1 MADAALPSIGVVT
14 TLQNKVG
21 TSLSGITSLLTPKE
35 QTSAMVQAGA
45 SAMSTSVLLGIKNDT
60 EKTLYQTTRTADIL
74 SDQLD
79 LQEFS
84 ERKAREDAAEAL
96 KEAKGRQG
104 TGTPIGAPAG
114 VDLDPEDKKGFDFGS
129 LGDIATLGFSAAIT
143 KSIMSQG
150 GMKEVGKSLGKKLFR
165 GGLYTIVAS
174 AVAGPLVEFVDEEF
188 KLGMEQ
194 EFKKDLKNSATGAV
208 AGAALAGL
216 PGAIIGG
223 TIPMIARIHEYMA
236 GGMNAKDLNDGYFAA
251 LPFAG
256 AATVYG
262 VGKLG
267 TLMAA
272 SKLPMVATLGG
283 AIAATPVL
291 LAVGAG
297 LAAGA
302 AATFLAKKVDEY
314 QERTLD
320 KLKGTVAQI
329 DREMGEWA
337 AKQEESFLENMG
349 IRLGTQ
355 SELGKAKIAT
365 EEGVEQMN
373 QGRLDDTSAKNLAAL
388 ATSFT
393 NMNDDALKAIM
404 SDGTKS
410 RTYLRTITELKQ
422 LALGGAFGEQGKQI
436 FEKLNTLSDRFQD
449 VVREQVKID
458 KKSVSSSALRTLDGT
473 YQGQGD
479 SLEKMP
485 ALTSAVTEQEDR
497 IVQLEKDLMTAKEDK
512 EKARIEQGDNASLLK
527 YDREIRKLQNSL
539 DGAQRLLKRAEKDRD
554 ANLGYSFA
562 QLQKLYEGDPERLM
576 RLVEQSLENDNKKLL
591 KEQKVSTD
599 MKPVRDGANPHVSV
613 VSAPSS
619 VSSVN
624 TASHFYGKKDVKS
637 MAQNDYMVGAA
648 AAGVS

>member
-1 MADAALPSIGVVT
+1 MADVALPSIGVVS

-45 SAMSTSVLLGIKNDT
+45 SAMSVSVLLGIKNDT
-60 EKTLYQTTRTADIL
+60 SKTLYQTTRTADIL

-79 LQEFS
+79 LQKFS

-96 KEAKGRQG
+96 KEEKGQQD

-129 LGDIATLGFSAAIT
+129 LGNIATLGFGAAIT

-150 GMKEVGKSLGKKLFR
+150 GMKAVGKSLGKKLFK

-174 AVAGPLVEFVDEEF
+174 AVAGPLVEYVDEEF
-188 KLGMEQ
+188 KLGMKEQ
-194 EFKKDLKNSATGAV
+194 FKKDIKNSATGAV
-208 AGAALAGL
+208 AGAAIAGL

-256 AATVYG
+256 ATSVYG

-267 TLMAA
+267 KLMAT
-272 SKLPMVATLGG
+272 SKLPMVKTLGG

-291 LAVGAG
+291 LAVGVG

-302 AATFLAKKVDEY
+302 AAIFLAKKVDEY
-314 QERTLD
+314 QERTLE
-320 KLKGTVAQI
+320 KLKGTVAQV
-329 DREMGEWA
+329 DREMGQWA
-337 AKQEESFLENMG
+337 AKQEEGILENMG

-365 EEGVEQMN
+365 KEGVEQMK
-373 QGRLDDTSAKNLAAL
+373 QGNLEDTSAKNLAAL

-404 SDGTKS
+404 SDGSKS

-458 KKSVSSSALRTLDGT
+458 KDSVSSSALRTLDGT
-473 YQGQGD
+473 MQGQGD

-485 ALTSAVTEQEDR
+485 ALNSAVKEQEDT
-497 IVQLEKDLMTAKEDK
+497 IIQLKKDLEAAKKDK
-512 EKARIEQGDNASLLK
+512 EKARIDKGDTASLLE
-527 YDREIRKLQNSL
+527 YDREIRKVQYLLN
-539 DGAQRLLKRAEKDRD
+539 GAERRLERAEKDRD
-554 ANLGYSFA
+554 KNLGYSFA

-576 RLVEQSLENDNKKLL
+576 RLVEQSLETDSKKLL
-591 KEQKVSTD
+591 KEQKASTD
-599 MKPVRDGANPHVSV
+599 MKPVRDGGNPQVSL

-619 VSSVN
+619 VSSIKSD
-624 TASHFYGKKDVKS
+624 SHFYGKKDVKS
-637 MAQNDYMVGAA
+637 MSGTDYQVGA
-648 AAGVS
+648 GLHT